1 MYLSTHLLRQKRQ
14 VGPMNENT
22 FVIGSDKKK
31 ISEFLKNRRKS
42 LSITQLEL
50 AKYCNLS
57 REGIQKIESGV
68 SDMQISTLV
77 KMAKILG
84 FKVTIEI
91 EED

>member
-1 MYLSTHLLRQKRQ
+1 MK
-14 VGPMNENT
+14 GNN
-22 FVIGSDKKK
+22 FAIGSDKSKM
-31 ISEFLKNRRKS
+31 SEFLKNRRKS

-57 REGIQKIESGV
+57 REGIQKIESGL

-84 FKVTIEI
+84 FKITIET

>member
-1 MYLSTHLLRQKRQ
+1 
-14 VGPMNENT
+14 MNENT